1 VPQSLSAQV
10 AKGESKCYYENAL
23 MTQAVLG
30 VRMEF
35 TPAGSEISTILRHDK
50 KRTSY
55 KIALLRSINEVVL
68 NYPDLDASG
77 RDVAVPLLTLA
88 ERWIAYY
95 WPFVDPGAPIYQ
107 GHRSELNGELR
118 NDMAFRP
125 ALTRLR
131 TLWEK
136 DHPGSKPS
144 DGFFLVNDFQIERKR
159 KTFSDE
165 FVDGYYAARR
175 KVKDVIQYP
184 IKHAGPDQWTVFPKP
199 KQLYQLDGNVRA
211 LPQAKGN
218 YTCLVIR
225 SDLWDTFRRLSLWVE
240 ALCIHEWC
248 LFTETV
254 QQDSETPADRGHI
267 YRLLT
272 DRPDNRVALSWE
284 RNRIDLLLMEG
295 ETFVCPW
302 TERTLAQ
309 SADYAIDHLLPL
321 SVYPINELW
330 NLVPVDRDFNSNVKR
345 DRLPSASRLDQA
357 QPHLVRA
364 YETYLHQG
372 DLKRA
377 LRQDV
382 DLRFADLNASGRSFP
397 VAVTQATTRFIEQV
411 ARARNLARF

>member
-1 VPQSLSAQV
+1 
-10 AKGESKCYYENAL
+10 
-23 MTQAVLG
+23 
-30 VRMEF
+30 MEF
-35 TPAGSEISTILRHDK
+35 TSAGKEISTILRHDSK
-50 KRTSY
+50 QTSY
-55 KIALLRSINEVVL
+55 KIALLRSINDVVL

-95 WPFVDPGAPIYQ
+95 WPFVKSGAPIYQ
-107 GHRSELNGELR
+107 GHRSELNGKLR
-118 NDMAFRP
+118 NDIAFRP

-131 TLWEK
+131 TLWDEE
-136 DHPGSKPS
+136 HPGGRPS
-144 DGFFLVNDFQIERKR
+144 DGFFLVNAFQIERKR
-159 KTFSDE
+159 KTLSDE
-165 FVDGYYAARR
+165 VVDAYRAARR
-175 KVKDVIQYP
+175 AIKDAIQYP
-184 IKHAGPDQWTVFPKP
+184 IQYAGPGQWTVFPKP
-199 KQLYQLDGNVRA
+199 KPLYQLGGNVRA

-225 SDLWDTFRRLSLWVE
+225 ADLWDTFRRLSLWVE

-248 LFTETV
+248 LLTETF
-254 QQDSETPADRGHI
+254 QQDDEVSADRGEV

-272 DRPDNRVALSWE
+272 DRPDNRVALGWE

-309 SADYAIDHLLPL
+309 SDDYAIDHLLPL

-330 NLVPVDRDFNSNVKR
+330 NLVPVDRSFNSSVKR
-345 DRLPSASRLDQA
+345 DKLPSESRLHEA
-357 QPHLVRA
+357 KPHLVRV
-364 YETYLHQG
+364 YETYLHQNELG
-372 DLKRA
+372 RA

-382 DLRFADLNASGRSFP
+382 DLRFADLNAGGRSFP
-397 VAVTQATTRFIEQV
+397 AAVTRATTRFIDQV

>member
-1 VPQSLSAQV
+1 
-10 AKGESKCYYENAL
+10 
-23 MTQAVLG
+23 
-30 VRMEF
+30 MEF
-35 TPAGSEISTILRHDK
+35 APAGSEISTILRHDSK
-50 KRTSY
+50 QTSY
-55 KIALLRSINEVVL
+55 KIALLRSINDVVL

-77 RDVAVPLLTLA
+77 RDVAVPLLALA
-88 ERWIAYY
+88 ERWMAYY
-95 WPFVDPGAPIYQ
+95 WPFVEPGAPILQ
-107 GHRSELNGELR
+107 GPRAKLDGELR

-131 TLWEK
+131 AAWEK
-136 DHPGSKPS
+136 NHPGGNPS
-144 DGFFLVNDFQIERKR
+144 DGFFLVDAFQIERKR
-159 KTFSDE
+159 ETLSEEMLDA
-165 FVDGYYAARR
+165 YRAARR
-175 KVKDVIQYP
+175 KIARTIRMP
-184 IKHAGPDQWTVFPKP
+184 IRYAGPDQWTVFPKP
-199 KQLYQLDGNVRA
+199 KPLYQLDGDVRA

-218 YTCLVIR
+218 YACLVIR

-254 QQDSETPADRGHI
+254 QQEGETPVDRGDI

-272 DRPDNRVALSWE
+272 DRPDNRVALTWE
-284 RNRIDLLLMEG
+284 RNQIDLLLMEG
-295 ETFVCPW
+295 NTFVCPW

-357 QPHLVRA
+357 HPHLVRA
-364 YETYLHQG
+364 YETYLHQD

-382 DLRFADLNASGRSFP
+382 DLRFVDLHANGRSFP
-397 VAVTQATTRFIEQV
+397 TAVTQATTRFIEQV